1 MDTRSA
7 RAVPRA
13 SRLLAVLWIAFV
25 VRGAWYCA
33 LLPAWEGYDEPYH
46 FAALQ
51 NVASGRGMPQ
61 ADTPV
66 SREVQNSLHLL
77 PLPWELQFQ
86 GIPHPLPTYDD
97 FWRLSPTERKQ
108 RIDAVCALPPE
119 QGPQPAN
126 EPILNYESQQAPL
139 YYWLV
144 AIPLGWMS
152 GMPLLS
158 RVYLLR
164 MLNVLLA
171 SVVVPASWWMAR
183 RVLRSDLEAIST
195 TAIVVLMP
203 ELMINIARVGN
214 QSLALALYSLLLLA
228 ALQVAQHSMSWRWW
242 IAVGCALGA
251 GLLTMASFL
260 TAIPAVMMLA
270 AISFWSTRGAG
281 MRTSKV
287 RAIAGRCGAAFGA
300 AAVIAGP
307 WYTRVHSSTGS
318 WSGLGL
324 DVASKHISMLQKLQA
339 IPHVNWKSGALSIL
353 ISHIWFG
360 GWSFLRVPRA
370 LYVAGMLVIAAAVAG
385 VVIRLYRQ
393 RGAANENRDALVLAA
408 FYLCFWAGLAYHV
421 LITFLHLGGSAS
433 NGWYLYAVVAA
444 EAVLLVWGLETFLPV
459 HVLLPSLTIAV
470 AGLDLYGM
478 HTLLMPYYT
487 GLTDHR
493 DGSVPPALLVT
504 IRRLPEVFPRL
515 SEVRPAWLGA
525 PVLLSWWIGYW
536 IATVG
541 TVLLVLIIFRRRRD
555 YA

>member
-1 MDTRSA
+1 MS
-7 RAVPRA
+7 RA
-13 SRLLAVLWIAFV
+13 SLLLAVLWLAFV
-25 VRGAWYCA
+25 VRGFWYCA
-33 LLPAWEGYDEPYH
+33 LLPPWEGYDEPFH

-51 NVASGRGMPQ
+51 NVASGRGMPRTN
-61 ADTPV
+61 TPV
-66 SREVQNSLHLL
+66 SLEVQNSLHLL
-77 PLPWELQFQ
+77 PLPWMLQFQ
-86 GIPHPLPTYDD
+86 AVPHPLLTYDD
-97 FWRLSPTERKQ
+97 FWQLTPAERKQ
-108 RIDAVCALPPE
+108 RVEAIRALPPE
-119 QGPQPAN
+119 LGAQPAN

-139 YYWLV
+139 YYWLG

-152 GMPLLS
+152 GVPLLS
-158 RVYLLR
+158 RLYLLR
-164 MLNVLLA
+164 ILNVMLA

-183 RVLRSDLEAIST
+183 RVLRSDREAIAT

-214 QSLALALYSLLLLA
+214 QNLALALYSLLLLA
-228 ALQVAQHSMSWRWW
+228 ALQAAQHSMSWRWW

-260 TAIPAVMMLA
+260 AAIPAVMMLA
-270 AISFWSTRGAG
+270 AISFWPTRGAG
-281 MRTSKV
+281 MGSSKL
-287 RAIAGRCGAAFGA
+287 RAIAGRCAAALGV

-307 WYTRVHSSTGS
+307 WYIHVHSTTGA

-324 DVASKHISMLQKLQA
+324 DVASSHISMLQKLHA
-339 IPHVNWKSGALSIL
+339 VARVNWRSGALSIL

-360 GWSFLRVPRA
+360 GWSFLRVPRV
-370 LYVAGMLVIAAAVAG
+370 LYVAGMLAIVAAVAG

-421 LITFLHLGGSAS
+421 LITFLHEGVSAS

-444 EAVLLVWGLETFLPV
+444 EAILLVWGLEEFFPG
-459 HVLLPSLTIAV
+459 HVVLPSLTIAM

-478 HTLLMPYYT
+478 HALLMPYYT
-487 GLTDHR
+487 GLTAHR
-493 DGSVPPALLVT
+493 DGSVSPALLVT

-515 SEVRPAWLGA
+515 GEVRPAWLGA
-525 PVLLSWWIGYW
+525 PILMSWWIGYW

-541 TVLLVLIIFRRRRD
+541 TVLLVLIIVRRRRD
-555 YA
+555 CA

>member
-1 MDTRSA
+1 MRSA
-7 RAVPRA
+7 QLLPRA
-13 SRLLAVLWIAFV
+13 GLLLALLWLAFV
-25 VRGAWYCA
+25 VRGFWYYA
-33 LLPAWEGYDEPYH
+33 LLPPWEGYDEPYH

-51 NVASGRGMPQ
+51 NVASGRGMPRT
-61 ADTPV
+61 DTPV
-66 SREVQNSLHLL
+66 SLEVQNSLHLL
-77 PLPWELQFQ
+77 PLPWMLQFQ
-86 GIPHPLPTYDD
+86 AVPHPLLTYDD
-97 FWRLSPTERKQ
+97 FWRLPPAERKQ
-108 RIDAVCALPPE
+108 RVDAVRALPTE
-119 QGPQPAN
+119 QAAQPAN

-139 YYWLV
+139 YYWLA

-158 RVYLLR
+158 QVYLLR
-164 MLNVLLA
+164 MLNVLVA

-183 RVLRSDLEAIST
+183 RVLRSDLEAIGT

-214 QSLALALYSLLLLA
+214 QSLALAFYSLLLVA
-228 ALQVAQHSMSWRWW
+228 ALQVAQHPMSWRWW
-242 IAVGCALGA
+242 IALSCALGA
-251 GLLTMASFL
+251 GLLTMASFM

-270 AISFWSTRGAG
+270 AISCWATCGAG
-281 MRTSKV
+281 MRTSKI
-287 RAIAGRCGAAFGA
+287 RAIAGRCSAALGV

-307 WYTRVHSSTGS
+307 WYIHVHSTTGA

-324 DVASKHISMLQKLQA
+324 DVASRHISMLQKLQA
-339 IPHVNWKSGALSIL
+339 IPRVNWKSGALSIL

-370 LYVAGMLVIAAAVAG
+370 LYVAGMLVIVAALAG

-393 RGAANENRDALVLAA
+393 RGAANENRDALVMAA
-408 FYLCFWAGLAYHV
+408 FYLCFSAGLAYHV
-421 LITFLHLGGSAS
+421 LITFLHEGVSAS

-444 EAVLLVWGLETFLPV
+444 EAILLVWGLETFFPGRV
-459 HVLLPSLTIAV
+459 VLPSLTIAV
-470 AGLDLYGM
+470 AGIDLYGM
-478 HTLLMPYYT
+478 HALLMPYYT

-515 SEVRPAWLGA
+515 SELRPAWLGA
-525 PVLLSWWIGYW
+525 PVLMSCWIAYW
-536 IATVG
+536 IATIA

>member
-1 MDTRSA
+1 MPTFRS
-7 RAVPRA
+7 PRTSA
-13 SRLLAVLWIAFV
+13 LLALLWLAFV
-25 VRGAWYCA
+25 VRGFWYCA
-33 LLPAWEGYDEPYH
+33 LLPPWEGYDEPYH

-51 NVASGRGMPQ
+51 TVASGRGMPQ
-61 ADTPV
+61 AETPV
-66 SREVQNSLHLL
+66 SLEVQNSLHLL

-86 GIPHPLPTYDD
+86 DIPHPLPTYDD
-97 FWRLSPTERKQ
+97 FWRSPPAQRKQ
-108 RIDAVCALPPE
+108 RVDAVRALPPE
-119 QGPQPAN
+119 QGAQPAN

-164 MLNVLLA
+164 ILNVLLA
-171 SVVVPASWWMAR
+171 SVVVPACWWMAR
-183 RVLRSDLEAIST
+183 RVLRSDLEAVGT

-214 QSLALALYSLLLLA
+214 QSLALVLYSLLLVV

-251 GLLTMASFL
+251 GLLTMASFM

-270 AISFWSTRGAG
+270 AISCWTTRVAG
-281 MRTSKV
+281 MRAS
-287 RAIAGRCGAAFGA
+287 RIFAIAGRCSAALGV

-307 WYTRVHSSTGS
+307 WYAHVHSTTGS
-318 WSGLGL
+318 WSGLVHDAAL
-324 DVASKHISMLQKLQA
+324 RHISLLQKLQA
-339 IPHVNWKSGALSIL
+339 VPRVNWTSGALSIL

-360 GWSFLRVPRA
+360 GWSFLRVSRG
-370 LYVAGMLVIAAAVAG
+370 LYVAGMLVIVAAVAG

-393 RGAANENRDALVLAA
+393 RGATDENRDVLVLAA

-421 LITFLHLGGSAS
+421 LITFLHEGVSAS
-433 NGWYLYAVVAA
+433 TGWYLYAVVAA
-444 EAVLLVWGLETFLPV
+444 EATLLVWGLETFFPGRVVLP
-459 HVLLPSLTIAV
+459 LLTIAV
-470 AGLDLYGM
+470 AGIDLYGT
-478 HTLLMPYYT
+478 HALLMPYYT

-504 IRRLPEVFPRL
+504 IRRLPEVFARL

-525 PVLLSWWIGYW
+525 PVLVSWWIGYW

-541 TVLLVLIIFRRRRD
+541 TLLLVLILSRKRQD